1 MGKQSSRFSKH
12 TLLALACLAG
22 WLQPI
27 GAASGMPDCEWLAN
41 RMESQ
46 LALPAG
52 LLASIAEVE
61 AGRKRAD
68 GSLKAWPWTINH
80 AGKGLFFETEKDA
93 LAYAQKHIE
102 TGDLNMDLGCMQVSV
117 KWHLDRFSDPAQM
130 LDPVSN
136 VAYAASFL
144 EQLYQRHGS
153 WDEAVRHYH
162 NADRRQSNPYLQKV
176 RAVWKQEPEPS
187 QPVAV
192 ASASQPDPPPRMD
205 RVRELVSRA
214 VAAPPPR
221 PAAPSAVR
229 EAAAAARPID
239 KQANG
244 KTHIKVSN
252 QTGNQTGNQMQK
264 KHPSLAGQWDKIAR
278 FRKILAEE
286 KAPSS

>member
-1 MGKQSSRFSKH
+1 MG
-12 TLLALACLAG
+12 CLAG
-22 WLQPI
+22 WLQPV
-27 GAASGMPDCEWLAN
+27 GAMPDCEWLAN

-61 AGRKRAD
+61 AGRKQAD
-68 GSLKAWPWTINH
+68 GSMKAWPWTINH
-80 AGKGLFFETEKDA
+80 AGRGLFFESEKDA
-93 LAYAQKHIE
+93 LVYAQKHIE
-102 TGDLNMDLGCMQVSV
+102 TGDVNLDLGCMQLSV
-117 KWHLDRFSDPAQM
+117 KWHLERFSDPAQM

-153 WDEAVRHYH
+153 WDEAVRRYH
-162 NADRRQSNPYLQKV
+162 NADRRQSTPYLQKV

-192 ASASQPDPPPRMD
+192 AAASQPDQPPGMD
-205 RVRELVSRA
+205 RLRALVSSA

-221 PAAPSAVR
+221 PAAPPAVKP
-229 EAAAAARPID
+229 ASVSPSQPAVIPNH
-239 KQANG
+239 KQAASPAR
-244 KTHIKVSN
+244 TRI
-252 QTGNQTGNQMQK
+252 QK
-264 KHPSLAGQWDKIAR
+264 KHPSLAGQWEKITR

-286 KAPSS
+286 HSPSS

>member
-1 MGKQSSRFSKH
+1 MI
-12 TLLALACLAG
+12 CLAG
-22 WLQPI
+22 WLQPV
-27 GAASGMPDCEWLAN
+27 GAMPDCEWLAN

-61 AGRKRAD
+61 AGRKQAD
-68 GSLKAWPWTINH
+68 GNLKAWPWTINH

-93 LAYAQKHIE
+93 LAYAEKHIE
-102 TGDLNMDLGCMQVSV
+102 TGDVNLDLGCMQLSV

-162 NADRRQSNPYLQKV
+162 NADRRQSTPYLQKV

-192 ASASQPDPPPRMD
+192 ASASQPGQPPRMD
-205 RVRELVSRA
+205 RLRALVSRA

-221 PAAPSAVR
+221 PAIPPAETATAAPAP
-229 EAAAAARPID
+229 RPI
-239 KQANG
+239 
-244 KTHIKVSN
+244 
-252 QTGNQTGNQMQK
+252 GNQTGNPAAGRMQK

-286 KAPSS
+286 HAPSS